1 LASFAG
7 LARNILAPLIGLDIK
22 TMDTILVIEDKQSM
36 LDMLTQTLEAEGYQV
51 IPARDGAE
59 GIRKLADGSIGLVL
73 TDLKLPKKDGFEVLR
88 AVHVENPLLPVIV
101 MTAFGTIETAV
112 RAVKQGAYDFLTKP
126 FDMDHLLVL
135 IRRALDT
142 TRVATENIL
151 LRSELSDRLGLPKII
166 GKSSQLQDVSDKIQK
181 VAATNA
187 TVLIQGESG
196 TGKELFARAIHY
208 LSPRKEHPFLAIN
221 SAAIPHEL
229 LESEL
234 FGYERGAFTGADA
247 RKPGKLELADKGTVF
262 LDEIGDMDLT
272 LQAKLLRV
280 LQEHVIERIGGS
292 GRQIKIDV
300 RIVTATNKDLQ
311 KAVDARLFREDLFYR
326 LNVFPITIPPLRER
340 RDDIPALAACFLNKY
355 SAEVR
360 KGPLTIADE
369 AMDILMKAPWRGNVR
384 ELENVIERAVIY
396 AEGGVIRA
404 RDLGINETNI
414 LEALAAHVPM
424 EGPLHEI
431 AQAATRIV
439 ESRRIKQV
447 LKQTG
452 GNKTRAAEVLEV
464 SYKTLLTKIK
474 DYQLE
479 EKGVE

>member
-1 LASFAG
+1 
-7 LARNILAPLIGLDIK
+7 
-22 TMDTILVIEDKQSM
+22 
-36 LDMLTQTLEAEGYQV
+36 
-51 IPARDGAE
+51 
-59 GIRKLADGSIGLVL
+59 
-73 TDLKLPKKDGFEVLR
+73 
-88 AVHVENPLLPVIV
+88 
-101 MTAFGTIETAV
+101 
-112 RAVKQGAYDFLTKP
+112 
-126 FDMDHLLVL
+126 
-135 IRRALDT
+135 
-142 TRVATENIL
+142 
-151 LRSELSDRLGLPKII
+151 
-166 GKSSQLQDVSDKIQK
+166 

-208 LSPRKEHPFLAIN
+208 LSPRKERPFLAIN

-247 RKPGKLELADKGTVF
+247 RKLGKLELADKGTVF

-280 LQEHVIERIGGS
+280 LQEQVIERIGGS
-292 GRQIKIDV
+292 GKQIKIDV
-300 RIVTATNKDLQ
+300 RFVTATNKDLH

-340 RDDIPALAACFLNKY
+340 RDDIPALAASFLNKY

-360 KGPLTIADE
+360 KGPLTFSGE

-404 RDLGINETNI
+404 CDLGISESSI
-414 LEALAAHVPM
+414 LEALAEHVPL

-431 AQAATRIV
+431 AQAATRIA
-439 ESRRIKQV
+439 ESRRIRQV
-447 LKQTG
+447 LKQTN
-452 GNKTRAAEVLEV
+452 GNKSRSAEVLQV

-479 EKGVE
+479 GKSDH

>member
-1 LASFAG
+1 
-7 LARNILAPLIGLDIK
+7 
-22 TMDTILVIEDKQSM
+22 MDTILVIEDKESM

-51 IPARDGAE
+51 VPARDGAE
-59 GIRKLADGSIGLVL
+59 GIKKLADGSISLVL
-73 TDLKLPKKDGFEVLR
+73 TDLKLPKKDGFEVLK
-88 AVHVENPLLPVIV
+88 AVKEENPLLPVIV

-151 LRSELSDRLGLPKII
+151 LRSEFSEKLGLPKII
-166 GKSSQLQDVSDKIQK
+166 GKSSQLQEISEKIQK
-181 VAATNA
+181 VASTNA

-208 LSPRKEHPFLAIN
+208 LSPRKERSFLAIN

-247 RKPGKLELADKGTVF
+247 RKLGKLELADKGTVF
-262 LDEIGDMDLT
+262 LDEIGDMSLA

-280 LQEHVIERIGGS
+280 LQEQVIERIGGS
-292 GRQIKIDV
+292 GKQIKIDV
-300 RIVTATNKDLQ
+300 RIVTATNKDLH

-340 RDDIPALAACFLNKY
+340 RDDIPALAASFLNKY

-360 KGPLTIADE
+360 KGPLTISDE

-396 AEGGVIRA
+396 ADGGVIRA
-404 RDLGINETNI
+404 CDLGISESNI
-414 LEALAAHVPM
+414 LEALAEHVPM
-424 EGPLHEI
+424 DGPLQEI
-431 AQAATRIV
+431 AQAATRIA
-439 ESRRIKQV
+439 ESRRIRQV
-447 LKQTG
+447 LKQTN
-452 GNKTRAAEVLEV
+452 GNKTRAAEILQV

-479 EKGVE
+479 